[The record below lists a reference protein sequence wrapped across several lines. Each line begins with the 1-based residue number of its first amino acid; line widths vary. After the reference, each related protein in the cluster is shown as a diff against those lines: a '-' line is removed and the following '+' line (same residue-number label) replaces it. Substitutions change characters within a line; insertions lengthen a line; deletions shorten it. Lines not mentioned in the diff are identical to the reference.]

1 MYRGIHVVNTALR
14 CDYPSAHVLRGAVS
28 SDGVLLRPLLGD
40 ALRVRLVLLVV
51 LRDVG
56 REGVVRVRCAEECL
70 HGEQHRADL
79 QGGRPLVLQD
89 VEAYPASLSVRA
101 RGAPSA
107 HVHTPARD
115 EDVGDAPMLGW

>member
-1 MYRGIHVVNTALR
+1 MPW
-14 CDYPSAHVLRGAVS
+14 DAVS

-56 REGVVRVRCAEECL
+56 REGVVRVRCAQERL

-79 QGGRPLVLQD
+79 ERGRPLVLED
-89 VEAYPASLSVRA
+89 VEAYPAELVCAWAWMALTLVYMAA
-101 RGAPSA
+101 RG
-107 HVHTPARD
+107 
-115 EDVGDAPMLGW
+115 M